1 LCAQRL
7 EFLGLGRTTES
18 FAINKLKS
26 LGNNVRPTTR
36 KTTSAS
42 QAKAQGKK
50 KPRDVRER
58 NKLRTHNDIYQSA
71 VELFNS
77 RGYEDVTVND
87 ICDQS
92 GVSKATFFRYFG
104 NKFGLVDEFNHRMAT
119 KIDAEVNLEHMSSTE
134 CIRIATDVIYD
145 EWLHSAPQLR
155 SLALEFVRTQTRIS
169 PKLYDPMARGLGR
182 TLIRIIRKGQQ
193 RGEFSKHI
201 QASLVAPMIIYA
213 WTISTVAYWFDKTDK
228 PRFKKSIHDLVEL
241 QIAGLI
247 HR

>member
-1 LCAQRL
+1 MSS
-7 EFLGLGRTTES
+7 GD
-18 FAINKLKS
+18 
-26 LGNNVRPTTR
+26 NVQPTTR
-36 KTTSAS
+36 QTAHADR
-42 QAKAQGKK
+42 AKAEGKR

-58 NKLRTHNDIYQSA
+58 NKLRTHNDIYKSA

-77 RGYEDVTVND
+77 RGYEDVTVDD
-87 ICDQS
+87 ICDHS
-92 GVSKATFFRYFG
+92 GVSKATFFRYFR

-119 KIDAEVNLEHMSSTE
+119 KIDAAVDIEHMSSKE

-182 TLIRIIRKGQQ
+182 TLVRIIRKGQQ
-193 RGEFSKHI
+193 RGEFSKRI

-228 PRFKKSIHDLVEL
+228 PKFDKSIHDLVEL
-241 QIAGLI
+241 QIEGLI
-247 HR
+247 LR